1 MSEALLRDRLRLAI
15 PNKGRLVEP
24 TLALLH
30 DAGLVFEE
38 HDRSLVARVQ
48 NFDLDILFVRTNDIV
63 EFVGDGVADL
73 GITGA
78 DLLAETGA
86 ELPRVRA
93 LGYGRCRL
101 AAAVPADSTY
111 RTVEDLAGLR
121 VATSHPNVA
130 RRFFAERS
138 IPIDI
143 IPISGAVE
151 VAPRLGLA
159 EGIVDLVSTG
169 STLVM
174 NGLRPIGDVLASE
187 AILIANPSA
196 HRQRTE
202 LLGAIDTMLSAVI
215 AARGKKYLMMNA
227 PSTKLAELEG
237 LLPGLESP
245 SVIPLAHEGMIAIH
259 SVVDADAVWG
269 LLPRLKAAGAS
280 GILVLPIEKIV
291 P

>member
-24 TLALLH
+24 TLRLLH

-101 AAAVPADSTY
+101 AAAVPADSNY
-111 RTVEDLAGLR
+111 RSVEDLAGLR

-159 EGIVDLVSTG
+159 EGIVDLV
-169 STLVM
+169 LDR
-174 NGLRPIGDVLASE
+174 LDARDE
-187 AILIANPSA
+187 
-196 HRQRTE
+196 RT
-202 LLGAIDTMLSAVI
+202 
-215 AARGKKYLMMNA
+215 A
-227 PSTKLAELEG
+227 P
-237 LLPGLESP
+237 
-245 SVIPLAHEGMIAIH
+245 
-259 SVVDADAVWG
+259 D
-269 LLPRLKAAGAS
+269 R
-280 GILVLPIEKIV
+280 
-291 P
+291 